1 MHSQQNIPEQFSY
14 VYFALL
20 HLYVQD
26 DCCIMTGNDKTIMA
40 NFEEQLYRLVHE
52 YKQKEKQNK
61 ELAAAIQEKENTLCE
76 LQQRVSAL
84 ENNYNNLKHAKI
96 LSLNDAAIE
105 ETKGRISRLVREIDR
120 CIESL
125 KK

>member
-1 MHSQQNIPEQFSY
+1 
-14 VYFALL
+14 
-20 HLYVQD
+20 
-26 DCCIMTGNDKTIMA
+26 MTGNDKTIMA

-76 LQQRVSAL
+76 LQQRVLAL

>member
-1 MHSQQNIPEQFSY
+1 
-14 VYFALL
+14 
-20 HLYVQD
+20 
-26 DCCIMTGNDKTIMA
+26 MA

-76 LQQRVSAL
+76 LQQRVLAL